1 MSSLHSPLLLS
12 RWQVSPELTVG
23 PLCVWFGEIVPA
35 PHYGVSHRLST
46 IRCPVKSTPLQPNN
60 LQRLLLSLALQL
72 PSCLCELYAAF
83 CSPSCA
89 LLGEASTTTT
99 AAMTKGS
106 ICGRIGAILHRGLH
120 GFQPLTAW
128 LAGETVG
135 VDRDLRG
142 RIGQKGPAWVSGWV
156 FVRGMLSVQSES
168 ERKRNGGRR
177 MRRKRS
183 SFDSQCYC
191 SMMMQ
196 STLSRSLVT
205 LDRRELDQSLQHGS
219 GRQERKQGGC

>member
-1 MSSLHSPLLLS
+1 MSEDNAKSHVKALLVGCNHKDHQTEQYSTRRHKKKKRKKIWSTLSSLHSPLLLS

-89 LLGEASTTTT
+89 LLREASTTTT

-120 GFQPLTAW
+120 GFQPLTA
-128 LAGETVG
+128 
-135 VDRDLRG
+135 
-142 RIGQKGPAWVSGWV
+142 
-156 FVRGMLSVQSES
+156 
-168 ERKRNGGRR
+168 
-177 MRRKRS
+177 
-183 SFDSQCYC
+183 
-191 SMMMQ
+191 
-196 STLSRSLVT
+196 
-205 LDRRELDQSLQHGS
+205 
-219 GRQERKQGGC
+219 